1 MTTISRLQK
10 VPLRELWK
18 HEAHDFTHWLAD
30 NLDYLNEA
38 MGFELTLVE
47 REASGDMT
55 FSADILAEDESGNYY
70 IVENQLEK
78 TDHDHLGKIITYMS
92 NLEGNGAIWIT
103 SEPRPEHEKAVH
115 WLNEILPADSAVYLV
130 KLEAYKIEDSP
141 SAPLFTIIAGP
152 TAVSKQIGNEKK
164 ELAERHILRLEFWKQ
179 TQEKYKTKGT
189 FFANI
194 APSKDHWLSTGAG
207 KAGIIYSQL
216 VMKDALRVEV
226 YFSSNNQETNKR
238 LFDHLLTKKE
248 KIEKEFGKTL
258 EWQRLN
264 DKRASRICYTI
275 EGYGLKDKEHW
286 EEMQNTLVREMYN
299 LRNAFQDEIEKMK

>member
-18 HEAHDFTHWLAD
+18 HEAHDFTQWLAE

-38 MGFELTLVE
+38 LGLELSLVE

-70 IVENQLEK
+70 IIENQLEK
-78 TDHDHLGKIITYMS
+78 TNHDHLGKIITYMS

-141 SAPLFTIIAGP
+141 SAPLFTVIAGP
-152 TAVSKQIGNEKK
+152 TSVGKQVGEEKK

-179 TQEKYKTKGT
+179 ILDKYKARGS
-189 FFANI
+189 FFASI
-194 APSKDHWLSTGAG
+194 SPGKDHWLSTGAG
-207 KAGIIYSQL
+207 KAGIIYSQV

-226 YFSSNNQETNKR
+226 YFSSNNQDVNKR
-238 LFDHLLTKKE
+238 NYDQLLEKKDKLE
-248 KIEKEFGKTL
+248 KAFGKPL
-258 EWQRLN
+258 EW
-264 DKRASRICYTI
+264 
-275 EGYGLKDKEHW
+275 
-286 EEMQNTLVREMYN
+286 
-299 LRNAFQDEIEKMK
+299 

>member
-1 MTTISRLQK
+1 MNISRLTK
-10 VPLRELWK
+10 VALRELWR
-18 HEAHDFTHWLAD
+18 HEAHDFTHWLAA

-38 MGFELTLVE
+38 LDLSLSLVE
-47 REASGDMT
+47 REASGEMT
-55 FSADILAEDESGNYY
+55 FSADILAEDPGGNYY
-70 IVENQLEK
+70 VIENQLEK

-92 NLEGNGAIWIT
+92 NLEGKVAIWIT

-130 KLEAYKIEDSP
+130 KLEAYKIENSP
-141 SAPLFTIIAGP
+141 CAPLFTIIAGP
-152 TAVSKQIGNEKK
+152 TSVSKQIGEEKK

-179 TQEKYKTKGT
+179 IQEKYKARGT

-207 KAGIIYSQL
+207 KAGIIYSQV

-238 LFDHLLTKKE
+238 LFDHLLAKRE
-248 KIEKEFGKTL
+248 KIEKEFGKHL

-264 DKRASRICYTI
+264 EKTACRICYTI
-275 EGYGLKDKEHW
+275 EGHGLKDKDHW
-286 EEMQNTLVREMYN
+286 EEMQEALVAAMYN
-299 LRNAFQDEIEKMK
+299 LRRAFQDEIDKLK